1 MPGEL
6 RWFCARQGALLDVL
20 YRRDESGNVTIES
33 LLASPEPNTFPFIP
47 LSYRRTYGRCWLQE
61 EDADFVRQK
70 KRCQEFL
77 NLLGQSQPHAIF
89 ANVLSMW
96 PLA

>member
-1 MPGEL
+1 MCSITPEIFSIPG
-6 RWFCARQGALLDVL
+6 
-20 YRRDESGNVTIES
+20 
-33 LLASPEPNTFPFIP
+33 
-47 LSYRRTYGRCWLQE
+47 LQE

>member
-1 MPGEL
+1 M
-6 RWFCARQGALLDVL
+6 L

-33 LLASPEPNTFPFIP
+33 LLASPEPTTL
-47 LSYRRTYGRCWLQE
+47 LSSHWMIAGRLTGGVGWLQE